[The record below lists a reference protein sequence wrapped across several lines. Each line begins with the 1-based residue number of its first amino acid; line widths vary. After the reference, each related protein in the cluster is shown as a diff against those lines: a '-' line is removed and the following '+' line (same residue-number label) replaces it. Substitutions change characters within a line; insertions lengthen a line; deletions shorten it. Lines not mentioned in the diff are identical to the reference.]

1 MVLHRQNY
9 VLTVLVNRK
18 RRLESCSRQIRE
30 VEAKE
35 AGERQQREGGIGQ
48 RQTALEKEMRQLL
61 FLLVNYVPCTCT
73 CSMLFLFSLY
83 SQMRLPRAMQWRGGG
98 GGGLERCL
106 AKLTELGLEVGNLI
120 TDRHAQVAKWL
131 RENYPNIDHRF
142 DVWHIAKG
150 EFFILQIIYSQLC
163 LSRICWD

>member
-1 MVLHRQNY
+1 
-9 VLTVLVNRK
+9 
-18 RRLESCSRQIRE
+18 
-30 VEAKE
+30 
-35 AGERQQREGGIGQ
+35 
-48 RQTALEKEMRQLL
+48 MRQLL
-61 FLLVNYVPCTCT
+61 LLLVNYVPCT

-83 SQMRLPRAMQWRGGG
+83 SQMRLPQAMQWRG

-150 EFFILQIIYSQLC
+150 ELFILQIIY
-163 LSRICWD
+163 